1 MSLPRQMQPSFTA
14 GELAPS
20 LYGRVDLGKYRA
32 GLKAA
37 KNVIVQPHGGAL
49 NRAGLEFCEEVK
61 DSSRFTRTIEFQF
74 STQQNYTLEFGHLYM
89 RVLKDG
95 SQVLNSTTR
104 TITGITTANPAVIT
118 SAAHGYTNGTE
129 IYIAGVFGPTILNG
143 RNFRVANATTNTF
156 EIVDLYGNAVSTIG
170 QPAYASGGTVNAIY
184 EIATPYQDIH
194 LADIQYAQEADVM
207 YLTHI
212 EYEPRKLTRTGD
224 ASWTLTIPTFA
235 PAQAAPAAPTATA
248 SPASG
253 SRTYRYIVSAVSAN
267 TGEESLPSPPS
278 NIVTNDLTIAGNK
291 NTITWTAVTGAGRYL
306 VYKLDNGV
314 YGYIGGTEALTFTD
328 ENITADLADTPQ
340 KGINPFVGAGNYPR
354 CVTFFQ
360 QRLVMAATKNAPQ
373 TVYASQS
380 ANYENF
386 GSSSPVKPDD
396 AIVFRLRAREVN
408 EIRAMIPARG
418 LMLLTSSAEWIV
430 TGAND
435 GVITPS
441 SIVIKN
447 QGYRGC
453 SKVPP
458 LVVGNTVLFPQR
470 SGGVIR
476 DFSYEF
482 AEDTY
487 TGTDLTLL
495 AKHLFRGKSV
505 VSWAYAQANDSI
517 VWCVLSDGSCVSLTY
532 IKEHEVWAW
541 TRHETDG
548 VFEWVSVQREE
559 NEDVP
564 YFVIRRTVN
573 GQTKRYIERMRSR
586 EILTLTDSYFVD
598 AGVYYTGPA
607 VTSIRGLWH
616 LDGRTVVALLNGNV
630 VRGLTVTN
638 GGVTFPYA
646 ATVAAVGLS
655 YEAEIETLAMDMG
668 AVRGIGTVQGRF
680 KSIPSATIRVERSR
694 GMFIGPNR
702 NLLREWKQR
711 EDEPYDT
718 AIALY
723 TGDFEITLDADWN
736 TDGTIVIRQS
746 DPLPMNVLA
755 VMPDVAVGA

>member
-1 MSLPRQMQPSFTA
+1 MALSRQMQPSFTA

-74 STQQNYTLEFGHLYM
+74 STEQNYVLEFGHLYM
-89 RVLKDG
+89 RVLKNG
-95 SQVLNSTTR
+95 SQVLNPTTR
-104 TITGITTANPAVIT
+104 NIIGITNANPCVIT
-118 SAAHGYTNGTE
+118 STAHGYVNGQE
-129 IYIAGVFGPTILNG
+129 VYIVGVLGTTILNG
-143 RNFRVANATTNTF
+143 RNFRVANATANTF
-156 EIVDLYGNAVSTIG
+156 EIVDLYGNPVNTASAGT
-170 QPAYASGGTVNAIY
+170 YAGGGTINAIY

-207 YLTHI
+207 YLTHV
-212 EYEPRKLTRTGD
+212 EYEPRKLARTGD
-224 ASWTLTIPTFA
+224 AAWTLTVPTFA
-235 PAQAAPAAPTATA
+235 PVQDAPSAPTATA

-253 SRTYRYIVSAVSAN
+253 SRTYRYIVSAVSAT

-291 NTITWTAVTGAGRYL
+291 NTITWAAVTGAGRYL

-314 YGYIGGTEALTFTD
+314 YGYIGGTEALSFVD

-340 KGINPFVGAGNYPR
+340 KGINPFLGAGNYPR

-386 GSSSPVKPDD
+386 GASSPTKPDD

-408 EIRAMIPARG
+408 EIRSMIPTRG

-430 TGAND
+430 QGAND
-435 GVITPS
+435 GVLTPS

-487 TGTDLTLL
+487 TGSDLTLL
-495 AKHLFRGKSV
+495 AKHLFRNKQV
-505 VSWAYAQANDSI
+505 RSWAYAQANDSVI
-517 VWCVLSDGSCVSLTY
+517 WCILDDGSCVSLTY

-559 NEDVP
+559 KEDVP

-586 EILTLTDSYFVD
+586 EITSLTDCYFVD
-598 AGVYYTGPA
+598 AGVYYNGTPI
-607 VTSIRGLWH
+607 TSITGLWH
-616 LDGRTVVALLNGNV
+616 LEGRQVVGLLDGNV

-638 GGVTFPYA
+638 GSLTLPSPTSTA
-646 ATVAAVGLS
+646 AIGLP
-655 YEAEIETLAMDMG
+655 YEAEIETLDLDIG
-668 AVRGIGTVQGRF
+668 AVRGLGTVQGRL
-680 KSIPSATIRVERSR
+680 KSIASVTIRVERSR
-694 GMFIGPNR
+694 GMFLGPNR
-702 NLLREWKQR
+702 SLLREWKQR
-711 EDEPYDT
+711 SSEPYDT
-718 AIALY
+718 PIALF
-723 TGDFEITLDADWN
+723 TGDFEQVFDADWN
-736 TDGTIVIRQS
+736 TNGSIVIRQS
-746 DPLPMNVLA
+746 DPLPMNILA
-755 VMPDVAVGA
+755 VMPDVALGA